1 MMGHHRSE
9 KDGPCT
15 NESTVILFLVRGPA
29 IRNHFE
35 GTFIIIYFF
44 FTVKNSRIKRNQ
56 AKKKEMKNRYRKRCP
71 LWSPSL
77 SPFRLCRLAPIPV
90 FFSPFDLAKPRWET
104 RFRGPLK
111 HIKHSACSELNRSL
125 CTLLR
130 FKQTLVLF
138 RCDEHILRLTIA
150 TTPNR
155 KQEKQSQFC
164 QRENESESCRIE
176 NNWRRPIENI
186 RLLPFLF
193 FFVRGRISFSFRGEK
208 MRLHHVSHKEL
219 RDPGS
224 IHCVDVGPCC
234 FVVTWREN
242 SSHKRWKKKEKRNR
256 YEGKQRDWID
266 LVSHRKKT
274 RRCAAWWGGRHLF
287 SECIHT
293 HTVHFHGG
301 WRTSWSL
308 RLAASDNQVSTTR
321 PCMHCVRC
329 LTADDSHLFSCP

>member
-35 GTFIIIYFF
+35 GTFIIYFF

-130 FKQTLVLF
+130 FKKTLVLF

-242 SSHKRWKKKEKRNR
+242 SSHKRWKKKREKKQIR
-256 YEGKQRDWID
+256 GKTKRLNW
-266 LVSHRKKT
+266 SRKSPQEDT
-274 RRCAAWWGGRHLF
+274 QVCGVMGWQASIFRM
-287 SECIHT
+287 HT
-293 HTVHFHGG
+293 HPYCALSRWMTHVVI
-301 WRTSWSL
+301 
-308 RLAASDNQVSTTR
+308 A
-321 PCMHCVRC
+321 
-329 LTADDSHLFSCP
+329 